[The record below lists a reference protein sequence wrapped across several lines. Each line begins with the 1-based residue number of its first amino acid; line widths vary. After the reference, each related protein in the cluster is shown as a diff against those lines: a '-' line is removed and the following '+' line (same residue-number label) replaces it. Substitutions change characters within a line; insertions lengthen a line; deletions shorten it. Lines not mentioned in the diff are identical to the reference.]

1 MLQQEIKNQTNNSK
15 YPTNTTYMYVQYKYW
30 LMIFNPFIIICYNNK
45 INGFQWYGNKGL
57 NKQCS

>member
-15 YPTNTTYMYVQYKYW
+15 YPTNTTYITNIDLW
-30 LMIFNPFIIICYNNK
+30 SLIPLIICYNNK